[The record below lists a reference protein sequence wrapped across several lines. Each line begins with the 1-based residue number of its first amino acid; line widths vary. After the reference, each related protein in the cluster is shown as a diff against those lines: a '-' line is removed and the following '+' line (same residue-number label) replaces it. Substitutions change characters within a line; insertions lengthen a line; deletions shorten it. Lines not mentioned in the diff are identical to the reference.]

1 MLGLNKSRFIVL
13 GDVSPD
19 EHMDVSDR
27 LQKVLIDQ
35 ETLEKDIVLL
45 KQGDDALI

>member
-1 MLGLNKSRFIVL
+1 ML

-19 EHMDVSDR
+19 EHMDVSDN